1 MNAYSQMPGSPRTN
15 QAPIVYR
22 DRPVFET
29 TEIGD
34 VFPAS
39 GDEIEGFFD
48 PDPISKSGGGSS
60 HPASYEDIAGQS
72 PYFDLEL
79 S

>member
-1 MNAYSQMPGSPRTN
+1 MNAFVHQSGSPRSMPSP
-15 QAPIVYR
+15 AVYR

-29 TEIGD
+29 TDIGD
-34 VFPAS
+34 VFPS
-39 GDEIEGFFD
+39 SEEIEGFFD
-48 PDPISKSGGGSS
+48 PDPIAKGEDGAGR
-60 HPASYEDIAGQS
+60 PTSYEDIAGQS

>member
-1 MNAYSQMPGSPRTN
+1 MNAFIHHSGSP
-15 QAPIVYR
+15 QSMPSPAVYR

-34 VFPAS
+34 VFPAC
-39 GDEIEGFFD
+39 DEIEGFFD
-48 PDPISKSGGGSS
+48 PDPIIKGDGGAGC
-60 HPASYEDIAGQS
+60 PKSYEDIAGQS

>member
-1 MNAYSQMPGSPRTN
+1 MNSFSHQGSSPRSMPSP
-15 QAPIVYR
+15 AVFR

-39 GDEIEGFFD
+39 DDEIEGFFD
-48 PDPISKSGGGSS
+48 PDPVARGEGGAGR
-60 HPASYEDIAGQS
+60 HRSYEDIAGQS
-72 PYFDLEL
+72 PYFELEL